1 MTRLLRTLRRN
12 DRGAAAVEFAIVA
25 PVLFLMLFGLLELS
39 YRFYLTAV
47 LQGAVQK
54 AARDSTIEGG
64 GSNINTIDTKV
75 KTLLQTVAANATF
88 KSERFTFYDFN
99 EVGPPEP
106 FNDANANGQ
115 WDTTECFEDT
125 NGNGYWEGKPGQG
138 GADDIVQYT
147 MTMTYPE
154 ILPLSKFLNWPA
166 LNQISATTTLRNQP
180 FGQQTRASGTICP

>member
-1 MTRLLRTLRRN
+1 MMAFRKWIGR
-12 DRGAAAVEFAIVA
+12 DQRGATVIEFAIVA
-25 PVLFLMLFGLLELS
+25 PVMLLMIFGFLELS
-39 YRFYLTAV
+39 YRFYLQAV

-64 GSNINTIDTKV
+64 GTKINAIDAVVTGLMSN
-75 KTLLQTVAANATF
+75 VASKATF
-88 KSERFTFYDFN
+88 KSTRFTFYDFN

-106 FNDANANGQ
+106 FTDTNGNEQ
-115 WDTTECFEDT
+115 YDPGECFSDT

-154 ILPLSKFLNWPA
+154 ILPLSSMLHWPA
-166 LNQISATTTLRNQP
+166 INKISATTTLRNQP
-180 FGQQTRASGTICP
+180 FGTQTRASGTIC